1 MQDFLK
7 NVVSGIGVLDILDIL
22 IVAFIIYK
30 ILEFIKET
38 RAEQLIKG
46 LLVLVIATFLSELLN
61 LYTLNWILRGAM
73 TLGLVAL
80 VVVFQPELRRGL
92 EYLGRTKIVRP
103 AFGQLDK
110 DRAKHI
116 TTEFI
121 KAIDTF
127 SKERTGALIV
137 LERNSNLS
145 EIIRGTAGEHFLRGI
160 SPA

>member
-61 LYTLNWILRGAM
+61 LYTLNCPSG
-73 TLGLVAL
+73 
-80 VVVFQPELRRGL
+80 
-92 EYLGRTKIVRP
+92 
-103 AFGQLDK
+103 
-110 DRAKHI
+110 
-116 TTEFI
+116 
-121 KAIDTF
+121 
-127 SKERTGALIV
+127 
-137 LERNSNLS
+137 
-145 EIIRGTAGEHFLRGI
+145 IRTAG
-160 SPA
+160 

>member
-137 LERNSNLS
+137 LER
-145 EIIRGTAGEHFLRGI
+145 
-160 SPA
+160 